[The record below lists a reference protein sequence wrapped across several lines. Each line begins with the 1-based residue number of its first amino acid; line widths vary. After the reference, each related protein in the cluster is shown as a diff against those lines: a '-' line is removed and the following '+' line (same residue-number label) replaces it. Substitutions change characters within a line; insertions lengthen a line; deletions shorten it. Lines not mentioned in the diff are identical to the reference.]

1 MQPLSFSNP
10 CGNEKQTK
18 SIDPLLIHSNCLM
31 ERKFD
36 SLRSVVAG
44 IVLKSKNTF
53 PPLAVVKVDAGFS
66 IRARMVNTVLFP
78 DLYSFP
84 CLLTPL
90 ETGKEST
97 QKNRKLV
104 CRLENRSLN

>member
-10 CGNEKQTK
+10 CRNEKQTK
-18 SIDPLLIHSNCLM
+18 SIDRLLIHSNCVM

-44 IVLKSKNTF
+44 IVLKNKNTF
-53 PPLAVVKVDAGFS
+53 LPLAVVKVDAGFS
-66 IRARMVNTVLFP
+66 IRSRMVNAMLFP

-90 ETGKEST
+90 ETGKKST
-97 QKNRKLV
+97 
-104 CRLENRSLN
+104 